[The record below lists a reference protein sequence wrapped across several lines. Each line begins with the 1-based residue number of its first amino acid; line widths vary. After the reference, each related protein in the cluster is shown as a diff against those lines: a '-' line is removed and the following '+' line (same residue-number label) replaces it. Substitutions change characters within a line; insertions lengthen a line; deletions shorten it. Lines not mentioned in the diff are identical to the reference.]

1 MKRLN
6 LDIFLEDADYQELT
20 TQLDSIKAK
29 CKDHG
34 EEKSS
39 IIVHDCGN
47 ATGKPCINKEII
59 L

>member
-6 LDIFLEDADYQELT
+6 LDVFLELKDYQELT
-20 TQLDSIKAK
+20 TQLNDIKAK
-29 CKDHG
+29 CKNNN

-39 IIVHDCGN
+39 IIVHDCGHDK
-47 ATGKPCINKEII
+47 GKPCINKETI